1 MEKLKTLESY
11 SLVEFA
17 KASNAKSIA
26 IRKNS
31 FGNVFFAVNGKR
43 VGSVAKNVLEENI
56 LSWDKEGNLH
66 QNGALCINKVQGEP
80 TEYCPTG
87 QFYLLS
93 KDLNE
98 DLGTLEVE
106 F

>member
-1 MEKLKTLESY
+1 MQKLKTLESY

-17 KASNAKSIA
+17 KANNASSIG
-26 IRKNS
+26 IKKNS

-56 LSWDKEGNLH
+56 LSWDKNGNLQ

-93 KDLNE
+93 KSLIE
-98 DLGTLEVE
+98 DLGSLEVE